1 MLHIKENRTF
11 EHPKQPFRSAYAFK
25 FIMLYMKRMHL
36 IALALAFGLCLSTTA
51 QKKKITT
58 AAVTSRPALSAEQ
71 LIHNYRFNEAAHL
84 LQKEIETARSS
95 ARSTIRLEQDLK
107 RANMGFDMLRGT
119 ERVTFIDSIK
129 VARTQVL
136 NHLRLSSGAGR
147 IVNTS
152 DVANQFKTPL
162 TQAGQTAY
170 INEMAD
176 RIILSADDSTH
187 TPKLHVAYR
196 QGDNWST
203 PTPLQGLGGSIE
215 SQDFPFM
222 MPDGVTL
229 YYAAQG
235 EESLGGYDLF
245 VTRYNAD
252 TKQFLKAENLGMPF
266 NSPAND
272 YMLAID
278 EQNQLGWLVTD
289 RNQPADTVCIYV
301 FIPNSTRD
309 VYDVS
314 NSTKQQM
321 LNAARLHSIANTQ
334 TDAEAV
340 ASARQRLAAVIH
352 QSGQQGTT
360 RHRRYIINDNTV
372 YTQLNQ
378 FKSDAARRIADQ
390 ADQVADQISA
400 LQQEQT
406 RLLRQRS
413 TQHSPLSQTNE
424 RLQQIKQQLL
434 QLQQEYHTLCKNMRK
449 AEK

>member
-1 MLHIKENRTF
+1 
-11 EHPKQPFRSAYAFK
+11 
-25 FIMLYMKRMHL
+25 MKRMHL
-36 IALALAFGLCLSTTA
+36 IALALAFGLCLSATA

-147 IVNTS
+147 IINTS

-162 TQAGQTAY
+162 TQPGQTAY

-222 MPDGVTL
+222 M
-229 YYAAQG
+229 A
-235 EESLGGYDLF
+235 
-245 VTRYNAD
+245 
-252 TKQFLKAENLGMPF
+252 
-266 NSPAND
+266 
-272 YMLAID
+272 
-278 EQNQLGWLVTD
+278 
-289 RNQPADTVCIYV
+289 
-301 FIPNSTRD
+301 
-309 VYDVS
+309 
-314 NSTKQQM
+314 
-321 LNAARLHSIANTQ
+321 
-334 TDAEAV
+334 
-340 ASARQRLAAVIH
+340 
-352 QSGQQGTT
+352 
-360 RHRRYIINDNTV
+360 
-372 YTQLNQ
+372 
-378 FKSDAARRIADQ
+378 
-390 ADQVADQISA
+390 
-400 LQQEQT
+400 
-406 RLLRQRS
+406 
-413 TQHSPLSQTNE
+413 
-424 RLQQIKQQLL
+424 
-434 QLQQEYHTLCKNMRK
+434 
-449 AEK
+449 

>member
-1 MLHIKENRTF
+1 
-11 EHPKQPFRSAYAFK
+11 
-25 FIMLYMKRMHL
+25 MKKMYL
-36 IALALAFGLCLSTTA
+36 ITLAFAFGICLSATA
-51 QKKKITT
+51 QKKKATTPIT
-58 AAVTSRPALSAEQ
+58 ASRPALSAEQ

-136 NHLRLSSGAGR
+136 SHLHLSSGAGR

-152 DVANQFKTPL
+152 DVTNQFKSAL
-162 TQAGQTAY
+162 SHAGQTAY

-176 RIILSADDSTH
+176 RIILSVDDSTH
-187 TPKLHVAYR
+187 TPKLHIAYR

-203 PTPLQGLGGSIE
+203 PAPLQGVGGSIE
-215 SQDFPFM
+215 SQDYPFM

-245 VTRYNAD
+245 VTRYNTD
-252 TKQFLKAENLGMPF
+252 TKQFVKAENLGMPF

-309 VYDVS
+309 VYDVG
-314 NSTKQQM
+314 NSTNQQR
-321 LNAARLHSIANTQ
+321 LNAARLHSIADTQ
-334 TDAEAV
+334 IDDKAV
-340 ASARQRLAAVIH
+340 AAARQRLTAVINQSSH
-352 QSGQQGTT
+352 QGVTT
-360 RHRRYIINDNTV
+360 HRRYVINDNTI
-372 YTQLNQ
+372 YTNLKQ

-390 ADQVADQISA
+390 ADQIADQIRA

-413 TQHSPLSQTNE
+413 TQHNTLPQTSE
-424 RLQQIKQQLL
+424 RLLQIKQQLL

-449 AEK
+449 AEVQ